1 MSIAEYLKSF
11 VLDVSDVDEGDI
23 SDAASFEDLGLDS
36 LAFVEMR
43 IGLAKKFGVK
53 IDPALFESGEIST
66 LGQTVAY
73 VQRLVG
79 AQAVPELSKAP
90 D

>member
-11 VLDVSDVDEGDI
+11 VLDVSDVDEADI
-23 SDAASFEDLGLDS
+23 TDVASFEELGLDS

-53 IDPALFESGEIST
+53 IDPALFESGEITT

-79 AQAVPELSKAP
+79 AQGVPELSKAP